1 MRLSQRLIAAVVL
14 IAISGILAA
23 CSDSLGNFDPTD
35 LLDWMDSKKKLQGE
49 RKPVFP
55 DGVPGLEQGVPKEL
69 YKGEVERQQQL
80 DQQNA
85 QAATAAPPPAEEA
98 KSKGKKGKAKQPAT
112 ASATPAAEAN
122 APTEAEGAAATVP
135 PEPKPKKIVR
145 KRVTAPPPDQPAAQ
159 PAQPAQAAQPAQQS
173 AAPFPAPL
181 PGTSVT
187 R

>member
-1 MRLSQRLIAAVVL
+1 MRFAQRLIAAAIL
-14 IAISGILAA
+14 IAISGMLAA
-23 CSDSLGNFDPTD
+23 CADSLGNFDPTD

-55 DGVPGLEQGVPKEL
+55 DGVPGLDQGVPKEL
-69 YKGEVERQQQL
+69 YKGEAERQ
-80 DQQNA
+80 QQNA
-85 QAATAAPPPAEEA
+85 QAAAAAAPPPAEEP
-98 KSKGKKGKAKQPAT
+98 KSNGKRSKAKQPAT
-112 ASATPAAEAN
+112 ASAAPAAAAD
-122 APTEAEGAAATVP
+122 APAEAEGAAATVP

-145 KRVTAPPPDQPAAQ
+145 KRITAPPPDQ